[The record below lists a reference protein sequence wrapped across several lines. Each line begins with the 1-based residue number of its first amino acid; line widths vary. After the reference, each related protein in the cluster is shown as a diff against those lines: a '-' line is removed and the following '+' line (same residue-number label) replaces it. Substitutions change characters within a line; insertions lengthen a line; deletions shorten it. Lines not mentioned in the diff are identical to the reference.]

1 VEIGEEPVIYG
12 KIRSKAA
19 VNETTGGDLTPG
31 EVTWR
36 MSMAHQA
43 GLDGGTTQPT
53 CSLLLVDDD
62 VELCE
67 LLQEFFAQRGI
78 GLEAAHD
85 GRRGLAR
92 ALSGDHDLLLLDVMM
107 PGLDGFELLR
117 LLRRR
122 SQVPVIML
130 TARTTQADRVA
141 GLDAGADDYL
151 PKPFGTAELL
161 ARIRAVLRRSG
172 RAPVEAE
179 VLEVGGVKLIP
190 SAREALSD
198 GCAVPLT
205 TVEYDILE
213 FLVHAA
219 GRVVSRDELTAALY
233 RRRTTRF
240 DRSLDMH
247 ICNVR
252 KKLGAR
258 GDLIRTVRGVG
269 YLFRSG
275 PETDEGP

>member
-1 VEIGEEPVIYG
+1 MSGGE
-12 KIRSKAA
+12 R
-19 VNETTGGDLTPG
+19 TPG
-31 EVTWR
+31 EVTCG
-36 MSMAHQA
+36 MSITH
-43 GLDGGTTQPT
+43 GPDPSGGVPQPA

-62 VELCE
+62 IELCE
-67 LLQEFFAQRGI
+67 LLQEYMARCGI
-78 GLEAAHD
+78 CLEAAHD

-92 ALSGDHDLLLLDVMM
+92 ALHGGHDLLLLDVMM

-117 LLRRR
+117 LVRRQ

-151 PKPFGTAELL
+151 SKPFGTAELL
-161 ARIRAVLRRSG
+161 ARIRAVLRRAG
-172 RAPVEAE
+172 RAQKEAE
-179 VLEVGGVKLIP
+179 VLEAGGIRLIP
-190 SAREALSD
+190 TAREALAD
-198 GCAVPLT
+198 GSAVPLT

-233 RRRTTRF
+233 QRQTTRF

-247 ICNVR
+247 ICNLR
-252 KKLGAR
+252 KKLGGH

-269 YLFRSG
+269 YLFRCG
-275 PETDEGP
+275 PEELGEP